1 MNSLLE
7 ESDGNASCSF
17 LMSGGSNPDSLN
29 KGYLFDSSGNSS
41 FDDAD
46 YVIPETPSEAT
57 RPIVPEDNT
66 GLAAPLQNHRHPIG
80 HSDAR

>member
-17 LMSGGSNPDSLN
+17 LMSGGSSPDSLN

-46 YVIPETPSEAT
+46 YVIPETPSHLG
-57 RPIVPEDNT
+57 IDLL
-66 GLAAPLQNHRHPIG
+66 GLLFKLLQYQIDRCSIY
-80 HSDAR
+80 